1 MVSVTIT
8 MLRRKTGAIID
19 LAETRPVLITRY
31 GKPAFVLMPVDHYE
45 YISKAHKS
53 PQN

>member
-31 GKPAFVLMPVDHYE
+31 GNPAFVLLPVNTYE
-45 YISKAHKS
+45 YLSNKAK
-53 PQN
+53 